1 MFEAY
6 AKAMRYHVTKNHHS
20 FGRMG
25 CFLLLMLVMPPTLS
39 AEIYRWIDADG
50 KAHYSDRPGPAETR
64 VVDIPDAN
72 VAAPIPEKPAQP
84 KTLPAQTAAEESS
97 INKKEAAKRCAAA
110 QERLTFLE
118 QRIPNRIMITG
129 EDGKPARMTV
139 ERWESEKIKARE
151 RIAEH
156 CR

>member
-6 AKAMRYHVTKNHHS
+6 AKAMHYVATQHPYS
-20 FGRMG
+20 FVRTG
-25 CFLLLMLVMPPTLS
+25 CLLLLMLVMPPALT

-64 VVDIPDAN
+64 VVDVPDAN
-72 VAAPIPEKPAQP
+72 VAVPIPEKPAQP
-84 KTLPAQTAAEESS
+84 KTTSAQTAAEESS

-110 QERLTFLE
+110 QGRLTFLE

-139 ERWESEKIKARE
+139 ERWESEKSTARE
-151 RIAEH
+151 RIVEH

>member
-1 MFEAY
+1 MFAGNT
-6 AKAMRYHVTKNHHS
+6 KARRYLVTQNHHS

-25 CFLLLMLVMPPTLS
+25 CFLLLMLVMPPALS
-39 AEIYRWIDADG
+39 AEVYRWVDAEG
-50 KAHYSDRPGPAETR
+50 KVHYSDRPGSAETR
-64 VVDIPDAN
+64 TVDIPDVN

-84 KTLPAQTAAEESS
+84 KPPPAQTAAEESS

-139 ERWESEKIKARE
+139 ERWESEKSKARE
-151 RIAEH
+151 RMAEH